1 VVVAESGVPGTGAD
15 DGSIGEGGFMESD
28 REGLLDE
35 CRGATAGFI
44 ADAFTSIVAFVSAF
58 VVRITARHNET
69 CFELGIYFS

>member
-1 VVVAESGVPGTGAD
+1 MVVAESGVPGTGAD
-15 DGSIGEGGFMESD
+15 DGSIEEGGFMESD

-44 ADAFTSIVAFVSAF
+44 ADAFTSIVPFVSAF
-58 VVRITARHNET
+58 VVPITARHNET

>member
-1 VVVAESGVPGTGAD
+1 
-15 DGSIGEGGFMESD
+15 MESD